1 MSASYFF
8 LFLAAVSAVWAVVS
22 AVLVAKAMDRHGLRT
37 PFLFIGVL
45 VFRNLHRYK
54 EATRK
59 ETGRTGPLFYSYVIP
74 INLAWIFALVAWRI
88 RTA

>member
-1 MSASYFF
+1 MSVSNIF
-8 LFLAAVSAVWAVVS
+8 LFLAAVCAIWAVVS
-22 AVLVAKAMDRHGLRT
+22 AILVAQAMERHGHKT

-54 EATRK
+54 EVTRK
-59 ETGRTGPLFYSYVIP
+59 EAGRTGLLFYSYVVP
-74 INLAWIFALVAWRI
+74 INLAWIFALVAWSV

>member
-1 MSASYFF
+1 MIVSNICLY
-8 LFLAAVSAVWAVVS
+8 LAAVCAVLAVVS
-22 AVLVAKAMDRHGLRT
+22 AVLVAKAMERHGLKT

-54 EATRK
+54 EVTRK
-59 ETGRTGPLFYSYVIP
+59 ETGRTGLLFYSYVVP
-74 INLAWIFALVAWRI
+74 INLAWIFALVAWKA